1 MTNPVIEELRRAG
14 VQYQLLNHPPVYTAQ
29 EADRYVQGHQ
39 FARTKN
45 LFLRARQEFYL
56 VIVDEKK
63 RLDLRALRKQLH
75 STRLQFATAEQL
87 RERLGITPG
96 AVSPLNL
103 INNPNHDVRVVMD
116 RTIAEQE
123 RLIGCHPNTNRQT
136 VILALPALMAL
147 LKRWGN
153 EVTILDL

>member
-75 STRLQFATAEQL
+75 SARLQFATAEQL

-96 AVSPLNL
+96 A
-103 INNPNHDVRVVMD
+103 
-116 RTIAEQE
+116 
-123 RLIGCHPNTNRQT
+123 
-136 VILALPALMAL
+136 
-147 LKRWGN
+147 
-153 EVTILDL
+153 

>member
-14 VQYQLLNHPPVYTAQ
+14 IQYQLLNHPPVHTAQ

-75 STRLQFATAEQL
+75 SARLQFATAEQL

-103 INNPNHDVRVVMD
+103 INNSSHDVRVVMD
-116 RTIAEQE
+116 RTIVEQE
-123 RLIGCHPNTNRQT
+123 RLIGCHPNTNQQT
-136 VILALPALMAL
+136 VILALPALLAL